1 MMRREFLKATG
12 FLAVSSLLGVPR
24 KLAAEPRV
32 AGSAARPRVVTPNG
46 RTLPLRQGKGVR
58 IGHLVAEPVAHEFAP
73 GLRAECWGYNG
84 GTPGP
89 TIEAVEGERLRL
101 YVTNRLPEATTV
113 HWHGLELPNGMD
125 GVAGLTQRPIPP
137 GETWVY
143 EFDLRRPGTYL
154 YHPHFDEM
162 TQIALGM
169 AGLFI
174 VHPRAPEAEP
184 VDHDFALLAHEWR
197 IEPGASRPDPN
208 AMDEFNV
215 FTFNGKSFPATEPL
229 RVGRGERV
237 RIRIGNLGPMDHH
250 PIHLHGLAFRVVA
263 TDGGEIP
270 AAARWPETTVL
281 VPVGSTRTIEL
292 VPDEVGDWAVHCHM
306 THHVM
311 TQMGHASPSWLGAK
325 SDAFD
330 ARMRGLVPG
339 YMTMGRE
346 GMGDMSAMQMPV
358 PANSLPMRAAPG
370 PFSPIDMGGMFSV
383 LEVRERGGN
392 GRSPF
397 ESLDTSA
404 AVAGPAT
411 ATQLRE
417 DGIGPQPAR

>member
-12 FLAVSSLLGVPR
+12 ILAASSLLGGPASR
-24 KLAAEPRV
+24 AAEPR
-32 AGSAARPRVVTPNG
+32 AAASGPGARVVTPNG
-46 RTLPLRQGKGVR
+46 RTLPLRRVGNLR
-58 IGHLVAEPVAHEFAP
+58 IGHLIAEPVEHEFAP
-73 GLRAECWGYNG
+73 GLRATCWGYNG
-84 GTPGP
+84 STPGP
-89 TIEAVEGERLRL
+89 TLEAVEGERLRI

-143 EFDLRRPGTYL
+143 EFDLRRPGTYM

-169 AGLFI
+169 AGLFV
-174 VHPRAPEAEP
+174 VHPRTPELEP

-197 IEPGASRPDPN
+197 IEAGASRPDPN

-229 RVGRGERV
+229 RVQRGDRV
-237 RIRIGNLGPMDHH
+237 RIRIGNLSPADHH

-270 AAARWPETTVL
+270 ASGQWPETTVL

-292 VPDEVGDWAVHCHM
+292 VPEVAGDWAVHCHM

-311 TQMGHASPSWLGAK
+311 TQMGHASPSWLGAR

-346 GMGDMSAMQMPV
+346 GMGEMSGMQMPV

-370 PFSPIDMGGMFSV
+370 RFSPIDMGGMFTV
-383 LEVRERGGN
+383 LEVRERGEKAG
-392 GRSPF
+392 GRVGPRGSGA
-397 ESLDTSA
+397 S
-404 AVAGPAT
+404 VAGPAS
-411 ATQLRE
+411 ASQLRA
-417 DGIGPQPAR
+417 DGIGWPPVR